1 MRIPSP
7 GMKLKAAINREKKK
21 RKIRDQKKKKSERKR
36 KTGFEARKRGNEL
49 KVQKDGANKR
59 RRAIRSGRK
68 IETEFHQK
76 GK

>member
-21 RKIRDQKKKKSERKR
+21 RKIRDQKKSERKR